1 MEFFIP
7 GLSLFVITLFVCYFT
22 VPKITPL
29 IAAILSIVFLCAGVY
44 EHYTLFASEYRLS
57 TWQDGLKVYA
67 PAVMIIVIILFIIIS
82 IFTFFT
88 SGAVPVP
95 MMPEMASTND
105 LKNTIKNS
113 LNINSYKN
121 DKNEINDAKNE
132 RNEAKNERNEAKNK
146 KNGENGIRKSF
157 LETI

>member
-29 IAAILSIVFLCAGVY
+29 IAAILSIVFLCVGVY

-88 SGAVPVP
+88 HGAVPVP
-95 MMPEMASTND
+95 MMPEMASTNT
-105 LKNTIKNS
+105 NKNS

-121 DKNEINDAKNE
+121 DKNEKNEINDAKNE
-132 RNEAKNERNEAKNK
+132 RNEAKNERNESKNK

>member
-88 SGAVPVP
+88 RGAVPVP

-105 LKNTIKNS
+105 L
-113 LNINSYKN
+113 NINSYKN
-121 DKNEINDAKNE
+121 EKNEINDAKNE